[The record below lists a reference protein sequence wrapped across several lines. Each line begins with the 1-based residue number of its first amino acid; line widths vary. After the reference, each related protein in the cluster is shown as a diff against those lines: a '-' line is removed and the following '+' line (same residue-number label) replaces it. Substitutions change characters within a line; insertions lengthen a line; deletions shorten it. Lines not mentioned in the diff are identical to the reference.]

1 MKQFCTAAL
10 LLLFALGVKAQI
22 KFEPGYVI
30 TSTGTKT
37 ECLIKNSDWRSTPEN
52 FEYKLSEGT
61 ETLKATTYN
70 TAEVSVGGQTFRRFT
85 VNVDRSSD
93 ELNSISTSSE
103 PVISRETVFLKLLV
117 KGDANLYKYYDGV
130 SLRYFYTVND
140 TDEPTALTY
149 KMYRGDDNKILYNR
163 TYKSA
168 LQKLMGTKVA
178 DPQLYKNLD
187 YKDKDMI
194 ALFRKYNGITDENA
208 VSTTPS
214 LKGKL
219 HLKVGAEARVVS
231 LEADFLASASSS
243 YTFDSKVTPAFGAE
257 LEWVMPFNRNKWG
270 LFFAP
275 YYHTYKNSGSKIFGT
290 GASTVENKWEARYT
304 ALELNLGG
312 RYYMY
317 LSGDARI
324 FLNGGFVFS
333 KGFNNSGLKYTRLL
347 DGTNTLSVEATTE
360 KQSGFF
366 AGAGFAYKNVSGEIR
381 YHGKHSITGGYGGW
395 ASEYGGVG
403 LLIQY
408 SIF

>member
-1 MKQFCTAAL
+1 MKYL
-10 LLLFALGVKAQI
+10 LSIATLLFFAMANAQI
-22 KFEPGYVI
+22 KFESGYII
-30 TSTGTKT
+30 TATGTKT
-37 ECLIKNSDWRSTPEN
+37 ECLVKNNDWRNTPEN
-52 FEYKLSEGT
+52 FEYKLSEGSA
-61 ETLKATTYN
+61 TLKATTDN
-70 TAEVSVGGQTFRRFT
+70 ITEVSVAGQTFRRFT
-85 VNVDRSSD
+85 VNIDRSSD
-93 ELNSISTSSE
+93 ELASISTSSE

-117 KGDANLYKYYDGV
+117 KGDANLYKYYDGS
-130 SLRYFYTVND
+130 SLRYFYTTND
-140 TDEPTALTY
+140 TEEPIALIY
-149 KMYRGDDNKILYNR
+149 KMYRGDNNKILYNK

-168 LQKLMGTKVA
+168 LQKLTGSKVNE
-178 DPQLYKNLD
+178 PQLYKNLD
-187 YKDKDMI
+187 YKDKDMV
-194 ALFRKYNGITDENA
+194 ALFRKYNGITDETA
-208 VSTTPS
+208 ESSTPT

-219 HLKVGAEARVVS
+219 HLKVGAEARMVS

-243 YTFDSKVTPAFGAE
+243 YTFDSKATPAFGAE

-270 LFFAP
+270 LFLAP
-275 YYHTYKNSGSKIFGT
+275 YYHTYKNSGSKTFGT

-317 LSGDARI
+317 LSGDARV

-333 KGFNNSGLKYTRLL
+333 KGFNNSGLKYSRLL

-366 AGAGFAYKNVSGEIR
+366 AGAGFAYKNISGEIR
-381 YHGKHSITGGYGGW
+381 YRGKHSITGGYGGW